1 MQIPKQMQHMCNSIL
16 KPPECVPILQK
27 NVGFLSIP
35 TPYAVSPGML
45 GKFLGMFPHP
55 RFASY

>member
-1 MQIPKQMQHMCNSIL
+1 MQHMCNSIL

>member
-1 MQIPKQMQHMCNSIL
+1 MQHMCNSIL
-16 KPPECVPILQK
+16 KLPERVPILQK
-27 NVGFLSIP
+27 NVSFLSIP

-45 GKFLGMFPHP
+45 GKFLGVLLHP